1 MSDKI
6 CAKCGVGWVI
16 QADDRHC
23 GYCGCAVFDFAVRW
37 EKEPLLYAGNTTN
50 IHELTILV
58 ENTGAYPVRFEP
70 IHTDGGSIIKF
81 LRQNKDPFEV
91 KAGEQ
96 EPIPIQLNAEN
107 LVEHTES
114 IKVRA
119 IDPPSD
125 AEREKSLRLQVY
137 PTPDFELTPSKVVIR
152 HRKGE
157 EKVTINLHLEV
168 LRSQFRFKSI
178 KCSPHWVKQIICP
191 TGLYKKG
198 NAAKKVSLD
207 ISCKDLKDDLNT
219 ATLEFELHGYSKNIQ
234 KQINIHREVQ
244 PDPPKLVVQPMQLQV
259 TQNREIKHFFTLQ
272 NIGEETL
279 EISEIEFN
287 DPSGLVQLRDVKYPI
302 EIPAEGHHNID
313 MLISPDGVNPETH
326 HVKFTIHSNCG
337 AFPQYQ
343 DTLIVNVIK
352 QREYPH
358 YLAIDFGTTNSCCA
372 YIDLESNKPTLIPL
386 DAKENPPEIMAS
398 LIVYH
403 KELTNGKTHH
413 VGYDA
418 ETYRTSVHDGAFY
431 ISSVKRWLGYEWR
444 RYFPNNQELSPCDV
458 VADILKHIITQ
469 AEDHLDKKG
478 LPSKISSCAVSH
490 PTMFL
495 SKQREDLKL
504 AFRKIGIKNTVFI
517 DEASAA
523 SIGNIYQF
531 LQKHETFPKDYS
543 MLVYDFGG
551 GTIDIV
557 LSKINGDKYSC
568 TIQPVARG
576 GNPKFGGDDVTQAIV
591 DYVLKHFSSKIK
603 EKDPNLRFEIPY
615 LRLRKIL
622 QPSGNPKLDN
632 VSYDNSNILYSRAE
646 EIKLELSDEDKDED
660 EVKEKE
666 EEKEKD
672 KNEASRNF
680 QLEVV
685 VGDNVSSLDSFIEGS
700 ANVSLS
706 LAQFQSFIEPILKET
721 FMSIDAMIAENN
733 GTPPEIVV
741 LAGQSSK
748 MPMLKRLMADHLR
761 NKYEKDIPIE
771 LAADP
776 KECVVIGAAE
786 YGLTKR
792 VDGTDILID
801 LEDKTHSRFGIMS
814 NVAGKR
820 LFREIIP
827 KGTPLPIPKNKCIEI
842 DAKLSDR
849 TVSISVYEHFGVD
862 NDITN
867 ASLIG
872 DYSRTLPDDISERAL
887 RQAKTKMLVD
897 ENHRIEVIIVVDGKE
912 YETTFER
919 IKPVYVDEI

>member
-6 CAKCGVGWVI
+6 CAKCDVGWVI
-16 QADDRHC
+16 HPQDKHC
-23 GYCGCAVFDFAVRW
+23 GYCGCAVFDFTVGW

-58 ENTGAYPVRFEP
+58 ENTGAYPVMFDP
-70 IHTDGGSIIKF
+70 IHTDAGSIIKF
-81 LRQNKDPFEV
+81 LRPNKDPFEV
-91 KAGEQ
+91 KAGEP
-96 EPIPIQLNAEN
+96 EHIPIQLNTEN
-107 LVEHTES
+107 LVEHTEF

-119 IDPPSD
+119 VDAPSD
-125 AEREKSLRLQVY
+125 AEREKSLKLQVY
-137 PTPDFELTPSKVVIR
+137 PTPDFELTPSPIVTR
-152 HRKGE
+152 HRKDE
-157 EKVTINLHLEV
+157 EKVTIDLHLEV
-168 LRSQFRFKSI
+168 LKSQFEVKSI
-178 KCSPHWVKQIICP
+178 NCSLHWVKPNVFP

-207 ISCKDLKDDLNT
+207 ISCKDLEDDVNI
-219 ATLEFELHGYSKNIQ
+219 ATLEFELRGYSNNIQ
-234 KQINIHREVQ
+234 KQINIHREVLS
-244 PDPPKLVVQPMQLQV
+244 DPPKLFVQPTQLSV
-259 TQNREIKHFFTLQ
+259 TQNREINHFFTFQ
-272 NIGEETL
+272 NKGEETL
-279 EISEIEFN
+279 TIDKIEFN
-287 DPSGLVQLRDVKYPI
+287 DPSELVQLQDVKYPI
-302 EIPAEGHHNID
+302 EIPAEGYENID
-313 MLISPDGVNPETH
+313 ILISPDGVDPETY

-337 AFPQYQ
+337 NVPQYQ

-352 QREYPH
+352 QREYPY

-372 YIDLESNKPTLIPL
+372 YIDMESFKPTLIPL
-386 DAKENPPEIMAS
+386 DAKAIPPEIMAS

-403 KELTNGKTHH
+403 KELTNEKTHH
-413 VGYDA
+413 VGLDA
-418 ETYRTSVHDGAFY
+418 ETYRTSERDGAFY

-444 RYFPNNQELSPCDV
+444 RYFPHNQGLSPCDV
-458 VADILKHIITQ
+458 VADILKHIIAQ

-504 AFRKIGIKNTVFI
+504 AFRKIGINNTVFI

-523 SIGNIYQF
+523 SIGNINQY
-531 LQKHETFPKDYS
+531 LQKNESFPKDYS

-557 LSKINGDKYSC
+557 LSKINGDEYSC

-576 GNPKFGGDDVTQAIV
+576 GNPTFGGDDVTQAIV
-591 DYVLKHFSSKIK
+591 DYVLEHFSSKIK

-615 LRLRKIL
+615 LRRRKIL
-622 QPSGNPKLDN
+622 QPSGNPKRDS
-632 VSYDNSNILYSRAE
+632 VFYDNSNNLYSPAE
-646 EIKLELSDEDKDED
+646 EIKLELSDKDKDKM
-660 EVKEKE
+660 KEKE
-666 EEKEKD
+666 EEKN
-672 KNEASRNF
+672 KNEATRVF

-685 VGDNVSSLDSFIEGS
+685 VGDKVSSLDSYIEGS
-700 ANVSLS
+700 TNVSLS
-706 LAQFQSFIEPILKET
+706 QTQFQSLIEPTLKET

-761 NKYEKDIPIE
+761 NKYEKEIPIE

-786 YGLTKR
+786 YGLTKSAI
-792 VDGTDILID
+792 DGTDILID
-801 LEDKTHSRFGIMS
+801 LEDNTHSRFGIMRIL
-814 NVAGKR
+814 AGKR

-827 KGTPLPIPKNKCIEI
+827 KGTPLPILKDKCIEI

-872 DYSRTLPDDISERAL
+872 NYSRTLPDDISERAL
-887 RQAKTKMLVD
+887 RQAKTKIFVD
-897 ENHRIEVIIVVDGKE
+897 ENHRIQVIIVVDGTE

-919 IKPVYVDEI
+919 ITPVSVDEI